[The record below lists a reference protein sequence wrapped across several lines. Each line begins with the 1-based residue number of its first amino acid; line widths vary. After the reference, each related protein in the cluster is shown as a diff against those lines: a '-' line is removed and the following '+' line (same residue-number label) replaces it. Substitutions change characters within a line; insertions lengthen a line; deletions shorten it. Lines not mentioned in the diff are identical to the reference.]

1 MDAGA
6 KSSLRKAFG
15 KDAGQRDPM
24 RFHNFPDLPDDA
36 SVVRGADAE
45 GDNAFRRMDTVAQNG
60 PSEAQKLKQA
70 VEIEKQQALDTGFAD
85 GFEKGKLAVTA
96 ELEGVIQKL
105 RLAYMDIEKYRKQ
118 LYLKA
123 EKETVELALAVARKI
138 IVQEISVDRQIVL
151 NVVKG
156 ALDKVVD
163 HENVKIRINP
173 QDLETVQ
180 TALFEFLPH
189 VEKLENVHF
198 EADAAIT
205 SGGCIVETNFGNID
219 ARIENQ
225 LDQIDVAFATELEKS
240 RYTK

>member
-1 MDAGA
+1 M
-6 KSSLRKAFG
+6 RKAFG

-24 RFHNFPDLPDDA
+24 RFHNFPGLPDDA
-36 SVVRGADAE
+36 SVVRGVAEE
-45 GDNAFRRMDTVAQNG
+45 GDNAFRRMETAAENG
-60 PSEAQKLKQA
+60 PNEAQKLRQAMA
-70 VEIEKQQALDTGFAD
+70 VERQQALDAGLAD
-85 GFEKGKLAVTA
+85 GFEKGKQAVTA

-138 IVQEISVDRQIVL
+138 IVQEISIDRQIVL

-163 HENVKIRINP
+163 HENVKIRTNP
-173 QDLETVQ
+173 QDLETLQ

-189 VEKLENVHF
+189 VEKLENIHF

-205 SGGCIVETNFGNID
+205 SGGCVVETNFGNID
-219 ARIENQ
+219 AGIENQ
-225 LDQIDVAFATELEKS
+225 LDQIDAAFAIELEKS
-240 RYTK
+240 RYTP